1 MAVAIGSDYMAT
13 IPGAAI
19 TFATVDEANTTCFG
33 GVQGN
38 QGAGLQ
44 IYGDTMFKAQFVAFN
59 GGNQSLGF
67 GAKPEI

>member
-1 MAVAIGSDYMAT
+1 MERGPLPARKKARSR
-13 IPGAAI
+13 AALLI
-19 TFATVDEANTTCFG
+19 RS

-44 IYGDTMFKAQFVAFN
+44 IYGDTMFKAQLVAFN

-67 GAKPEI
+67 GQKPVPK